1 MPLWLLT
8 WISLKIF
15 NLFIQKGDKLCSK
28 LLFFVQKVL
37 QYFSERKS
45 IAIVQYFSFKKVLQ
59 YFCNTRKKYCNIAL
73 QYCNIAILRV
83 WFPQCLKWDFIK
95 SEVSLSVQN
104 SRIPVIR
111 TSRNRNSILSCTF
124 VVHSISSTGIQYSI
138 KFLHSQL

>member
-83 WFPQCLKWDFIK
+83 WLCTYEGVGETSPLKNRIMCTYVGVGFCVALTNPQIK
-95 SEVSLSVQN
+95 RVWPWITNCVGGSL
-104 SRIPVIR
+104 
-111 TSRNRNSILSCTF
+111 
-124 VVHSISSTGIQYSI
+124 
-138 KFLHSQL
+138 

>member
-83 WFPQCLKWDFIK
+83 WKGVSKKRSLNWIYNKIFAGKSYVIK
-95 SEVSLSVQN
+95 KLPN
-104 SRIPVIR
+104 
-111 TSRNRNSILSCTF
+111 F
-124 VVHSISSTGIQYSI
+124 WY
-138 KFLHSQL
+138 KFLPWVKSVCAFWYSYNRAIFIT